1 MIIALS
7 LISSITK
14 SHYLFFRIEGI
25 LAPLPWRN
33 EMRRLLFIILIMLW
47 SGLAISLMN
56 DGADHKKGRKDYLKT
71 ESRQNYRPQSD
82 RG

>member
-1 MIIALS
+1 
-7 LISSITK
+7 
-14 SHYLFFRIEGI
+14 
-25 LAPLPWRN
+25 
-33 EMRRLLFIILIMLW
+33 MRRLLFIILIMLW

-56 DGADHKKGRKDYLKT
+56 DGADHGKRQKDHLKT